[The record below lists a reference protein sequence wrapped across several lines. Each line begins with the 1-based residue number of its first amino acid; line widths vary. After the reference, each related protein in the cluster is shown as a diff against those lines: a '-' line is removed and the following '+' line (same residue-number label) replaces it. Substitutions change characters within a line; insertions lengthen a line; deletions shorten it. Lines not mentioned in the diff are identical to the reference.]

1 VTEEQLFII
10 SDAKSKPKRLIA
22 VVDLALGVAPALPA
36 TMPLLAALAAFE
48 DMERPQADI
57 DRAVAERKEN
67 KADALRV

>member
-1 VTEEQLFII
+1 VE
-10 SDAKSKPKRLIA
+10 
-22 VVDLALGVAPALPA
+22 LALGVALALPA